1 MEAGNPYAAP
11 KSHALAPCLPD
22 LRGRFWVTCVAS
34 AFVVPLFLV
43 AWAVIS
49 EWHRVLMLFAC
60 WSVGALWILLP
71 HLKHENR
78 AELDLTYMACHA
90 IGFPVCSGLIFLG
103 MSAVVFLGTLVG
115 WVVV

>member
-71 HLKHENR
+71 HLKHEKR
-78 AELDLTYMACHA
+78 AELDFTYMACQA
-90 IGFPVCSGLIFLG
+90 IGFPVCTSLIFLG
-103 MSAVVFLGTLVG
+103 MSTVVFGVSLVG